1 MGFDVG
7 DDFVKAGLG
16 FEVGHDEGFEAFG
29 SGAHAGGV
37 GVHDAEVG
45 AHVRGEVSFV
55 DDEEVAFGNAGAAF
69 SRMSPPTKP
78 PGGCTSTL

>member
-7 DDFVKAGLG
+7 DDFGEAGLG

-29 SGAHAGGV
+29 GGAHAGGV
-37 GVHDAEVG
+37 GVHHVEVG
-45 AHVRGEVSFV
+45 ADIGGEVGFV

-69 SRMSPPTKP
+69 AGNFFAS
-78 PGGCTSTL
+78 GYVDHVDGEI